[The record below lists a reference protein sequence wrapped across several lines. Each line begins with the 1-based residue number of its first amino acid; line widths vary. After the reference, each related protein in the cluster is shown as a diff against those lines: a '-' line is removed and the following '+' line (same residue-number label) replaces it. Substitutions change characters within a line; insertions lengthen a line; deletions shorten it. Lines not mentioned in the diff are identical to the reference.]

1 MSYDGRYDY
10 PPLEIGGGRIENL
23 TISAL
28 KNDSINII
36 TDNAASYA
44 IHADYDSGDDLS
56 IKNCNIKSD
65 FYPAIGAGLFQNKT
79 ITIDNCYLEGNQ
91 ENTGEH
97 ISSGGLGSLFVHNR
111 PQSGVTGQKFIV
123 KNCQIRSKLKNTI
136 SIYDVGASSYISE
149 MEIEFI
155 NNIVYSDVAGYNG
168 NIWWRNTP
176 VNINK
181 SPLSYGNTND
191 ELNYDKLDNLKD
203 MDS

>member
-28 KNDSINII
+28 KNDSSNII

-111 PQSGVTGQKFIV
+111 PQSGVTGQRGKRRPEPGMNHDRIAVFGAGFGPPDHRESGRPA
-123 KNCQIRSKLKNTI
+123 CGWPARRSPGRRRKVR
-136 SIYDVGASSYISE
+136 SASGPAAPRGCP
-149 MEIEFI
+149 
-155 NNIVYSDVAGYNG
+155 D
-168 NIWWRNTP
+168 
-176 VNINK
+176 
-181 SPLSYGNTND
+181 
-191 ELNYDKLDNLKD
+191 
-203 MDS
+203 